1 MRSRTA
7 SGLAART
14 RRCCLRDTKNRCLVF
29 GLRKNQTATQRPKTK
44 DQRPNMKILVLMKQV
59 ANKDAIL
66 RINKE
71 STWIEEADLSF
82 EVNESD
88 GYALEEAL
96 RIREKV
102 GGEVVVCSMGPQRA
116 KSVIKDALARGA
128 DRAIH
133 VVGDNISHLSPF
145 AAASVLADAV
155 RDEQADLIM
164 TGLQSDDYGNGQTGV
179 ILAELLGLPHA
190 TIVIEIDATGEQ
202 LRVKRE
208 LESGWYQW
216 YTMPKPALLTIQSG
230 ISQIRYATLR
240 GIMAAKKKEIKEVT
254 AAADIAS
261 QPSHQQIEK
270 IYLPQKTKQTQ
281 LLGGGDAKKG
291 AVELAEKLRSEARV
305 I

>member
-1 MRSRTA
+1 
-7 SGLAART
+7 
-14 RRCCLRDTKNRCLVF
+14 
-29 GLRKNQTATQRPKTK
+29 
-44 DQRPNMKILVLMKQV
+44 MKILVLMKQV

-66 RINKE
+66 RINKD

-82 EVNESD
+82 EVSESD

-96 RIREKV
+96 RIKEKV
-102 GGEVVVCSMGPQRA
+102 GGGEVVVVSMGPQRA

-133 VVGDNISHLSPF
+133 ILGDNVQHLSPF
-145 AAASVLADAV
+145 AGASVLASAI
-155 RDEQADLIM
+155 RDEQADLVL
-164 TGLQSDDYGNGQTGV
+164 TGLQSDDYGYSQTGV
-179 ILAELLGLPHA
+179 ILAEILGLPHA
-190 TIVIEIDATGEQ
+190 TIVIEVDATGEQ

-230 ISQIRYATLR
+230 ISQIRYATLK
-240 GIMAAKKKEIKEVT
+240 GIMAAKKKEIKEVAP
-254 AAADIAS
+254 AAEFVD
-261 QPSHQQIEK
+261 QPSHQRIEK
-270 IYLPQKTKQTQ
+270 IYLPQKSKQTQ
-281 LLGGGDAKKG
+281 FLGGGDAKKG